1 MVSEKYVFGAFITN
15 LEKYTEG
22 ILVGEWVGFPTTYE
36 HLKSVMD
43 KIGISPS
50 NVEYVTDYDSKIKG
64 LFKLTGEYVNLD
76 ELNYLASQ
84 LKELNESDLERYE
97 AALDHG
103 YYDSIQDLINLADN
117 LGNYRYY
124 SGITDEQELGEY
136 LIKECQAMD
145 VGEDILPYFDFE
157 AYGRD
162 VSINEGG
169 IFTSNGYISNSDG
182 NFTEYYDGKKEN
194 IPSEYCVT
202 SKPQEVAEQNKSQ
215 DKTNENIN
223 RNRALA
229 GMSR

>member
-1 MVSEKYVFGAFITN
+1 MVFGAFITN
-15 LEKYTEG
+15 LEKYNEG
-22 ILVGEWVGFPTTYE
+22 ILEGEWVGFPTTYE

-50 NVEYVTDYDSKIKG
+50 NVEFVTDYDSKIKG

-76 ELNYLASQ
+76 ELNYLASK
-84 LKELNESDLERYE
+84 LKELDERDLKCYE
-97 AALDHG
+97 AALDHD
-103 YYDSIQDLINLADN
+103 YYDSIQALINLTDN
-117 LGNYRYY
+117 LDNYNYY
-124 SGITDEQELGEY
+124 PEITNEQELGKY
-136 LIKECQAMD
+136 LIKECQRMD

-162 VSINEGG
+162 ESINEGG
-169 IFTSNGYISNSDG
+169 RFTSNGYISNPSD

-202 SKPQEVAEQNKSQ
+202 SKPQEAAEQNKSQ
-215 DKTNENIN
+215 NKTNENIN